1 MGVINLFFKLLM
13 TIIIK
18 IKIKITIKIKPIS
31 ILIKHKVMF
40 INDTILYAQNYTI

>member
-18 IKIKITIKIKPIS
+18 IKITIKIKPIS
-31 ILIKHKVMF
+31 ILIKHKLMF
-40 INDTILYAQNYTI
+40 IIDTILYAQNYTI